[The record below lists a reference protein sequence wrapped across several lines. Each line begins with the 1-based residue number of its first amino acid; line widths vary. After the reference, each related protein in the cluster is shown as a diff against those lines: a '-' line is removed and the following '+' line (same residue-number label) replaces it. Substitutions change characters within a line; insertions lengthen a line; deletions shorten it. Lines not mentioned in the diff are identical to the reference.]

1 MRPPDTRNNQ
11 DQKGPQILTDR
22 IKATEVRLL
31 SEDEAFGIV
40 SRAEAEKMSKETGL
54 DLIIMSL
61 DSSPPV
67 VKLMDYGKYKYEKER
82 KDREARKKQHVIEIK
97 EVKMTVRI
105 DKHDLEVKVNNA
117 IRFLNEGDKVKCTI
131 RLKGREVQHTNLALE
146 LAKKF
151 AEMVSDAG
159 TPESF
164 PKVEGRNITLVVA
177 PGKKKP
183 ASAD

>member
-1 MRPPDTRNNQ
+1 MRPTDTRPNNQ

-22 IKATEVRLL
+22 IKASEVRLL
-31 SEDEAFGIV
+31 SDDESYGIV
-40 SRAEAEKMSKETGL
+40 SRAEAEKLSKETGL

-82 KDREARKKQHVIEIK
+82 KEREARKKQHVIEIK

-117 IRFLNEGDKVKCTI
+117 HRFLEDGNKVKCTI
-131 RLKGREVQHTNLALE
+131 RLKGREVQHTDLALE
-146 LAKKF
+146 LARKF
-151 AEMVSDAG
+151 ADLTSEYG
-159 TPESF
+159 TPEAN
-164 PKVEGRNITLVVA
+164 PKVEGRNVYLILV
-177 PGKKKP
+177 PGKKK
-183 ASAD
+183 